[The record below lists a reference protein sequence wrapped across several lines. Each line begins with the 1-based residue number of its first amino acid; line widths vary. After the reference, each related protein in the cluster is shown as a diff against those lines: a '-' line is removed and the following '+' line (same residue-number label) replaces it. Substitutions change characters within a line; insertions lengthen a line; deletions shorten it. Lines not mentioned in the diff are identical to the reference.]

1 VSVLFQRV
9 CKQSEE
15 IKALTQEV
23 AAKHDQVILQE
34 QKTREALQQSD
45 KLQTQINYQT
55 MLTDT
60 LRKEVKKLKSGIFG
74 SKV

>member
-1 VSVLFQRV
+1 
-9 CKQSEE
+9 
-15 IKALTQEV
+15 
-23 AAKHDQVILQE
+23 VILQE